1 MFRSALRKV
10 CDSMRKISLLG
21 ATGSIGRQSLDVIA
35 ACGMSVAAITANK
48 SVARL
53 EEQTRQFHP
62 SLAVCMDEAA
72 AADLRVRIADTNTR
86 VASGIEGLVE
96 AATLP
101 EADCVITAVVGN
113 VGLRPT
119 LAALREKKRIALA
132 NKETLVCGGELVMR
146 TAKEYGVEIIPV
158 DSEHSALF
166 QCLQGSHDHGEL
178 KRLILTCSGGPFFG
192 QSREELAGYTKADA
206 LKHPTWKM
214 GAKITVDCATLM
226 NKGLEFIEAM
236 RLYSVSPDQ
245 VDIAI
250 HRQSIVHSLVEF
262 QDNAIL
268 AQLGVPDMRLP
279 IEYALTYPARCPAVV
294 EPLDLFACP
303 PLEFHRPDYETFTC
317 LKLALQ
323 CARKPGTP
331 CVVLNGANEAAVGLF
346 LEDKI
351 RFLEIGELVQYALE
365 TVPEG
370 PADTLEQIMEADRAA
385 RDAVYSRIR

>member
-1 MFRSALRKV
+1 
-10 CDSMRKISLLG
+10 MRKISLLG

-35 ACGMSVAAITANK
+35 ACGMSVVAITANK

-62 SLAVCMDEAA
+62 RLAVCMDEAA

-101 EADCVITAVVGN
+101 ETDCVITAVVGN

-119 LAALREKKRIALA
+119 LAALQEKKRIALA

-146 TAKEYGVEIIPV
+146 TAKECGAEIIPV

-192 QSREELAGYTKADA
+192 KSREELAGYTKADA

-262 QDNAIL
+262 RDNAIL

-279 IEYALTYPARCPAVV
+279 IEYALTYPARRPAVV
-294 EPLDLFACP
+294 EPLDLINCP

-323 CARKPGTP
+323 CARRPGTP

-370 PADTLEQIMEADRAA
+370 PADTLEQILEADRAA
-385 RDAVYSRIR
+385 REAVYSRIR

>member
-1 MFRSALRKV
+1 
-10 CDSMRKISLLG
+10 MRKISLLG

-48 SVARL
+48 SVTRL
-53 EEQTRQFHP
+53 EEQARQFRP

-72 AADLRVRIADTNTR
+72 AADLRVRLADTNTR

-119 LAALREKKRIALA
+119 LAAIQEKKRIALA
-132 NKETLVCGGELVMR
+132 NKETLVCGGELVMK
-146 TAKEYGVEIIPV
+146 TAREYGAEIIPV

-279 IEYALTYPARCPAVV
+279 IEYALTYPARSPAVV
-294 EPLDLFACP
+294 EPLDLFSCP
-303 PLEFHRPDYETFTC
+303 PLEFHRPDYDTFTC

-331 CVVLNGANEAAVGLF
+331 CAVLSGANEAAVGLF

-370 PADTLEQIMEADRAA
+370 PADTLEQIMEADHAA
-385 RDAVYSRIR
+385 REAVYSRIR

>member
-1 MFRSALRKV
+1 
-10 CDSMRKISLLG
+10 
-21 ATGSIGRQSLDVIA
+21 
-35 ACGMSVAAITANK
+35 
-48 SVARL
+48 
-53 EEQTRQFHP
+53 
-62 SLAVCMDEAA
+62 
-72 AADLRVRIADTNTR
+72 
-86 VASGIEGLVE
+86 
-96 AATLP
+96 
-101 EADCVITAVVGN
+101 
-113 VGLRPT
+113 
-119 LAALREKKRIALA
+119 
-132 NKETLVCGGELVMR
+132 
-146 TAKEYGVEIIPV
+146 
-158 DSEHSALF
+158 
-166 QCLQGSHDHGEL
+166 
-178 KRLILTCSGGPFFG
+178 
-192 QSREELAGYTKADA
+192 
-206 LKHPTWKM
+206 M

-236 RLYSVSPDQ
+236 RLYNVSPDQ

-294 EPLDLFACP
+294 EPLDLFSCP
-303 PLEFHRPDYETFTC
+303 PLEFHRPDCETFTC
-317 LKLALQ
+317 LKLALR
-323 CARKPGTP
+323 CARRPGTP

-385 RDAVYSRIR
+385 REAVYSRIR

>member
-1 MFRSALRKV
+1 
-10 CDSMRKISLLG
+10 MRKISLLG

-101 EADCVITAVVGN
+101 EANCVITAVVGN

-146 TAKEYGVEIIPV
+146 TAKEYGAEIIPV

-294 EPLDLFACP
+294 EPLDLFSCP
-303 PLEFHRPDYETFTC
+303 PLEFHRPDYETFNC

-323 CARKPGTP
+323 CARRPGTP

>member
-1 MFRSALRKV
+1 
-10 CDSMRKISLLG
+10 MRKISLLG

-35 ACGMSVAAITANK
+35 ACGMSVAALTANK

-53 EEQTRQFHP
+53 EEQVRQFHP

-113 VGLRPT
+113 IGLRPT
-119 LAALREKKRIALA
+119 LAALQEKKRIALA
-132 NKETLVCGGELVMR
+132 NKETLVCGGELVMK
-146 TAKEYGVEIIPV
+146 TARECGGEIIPV

-166 QCLQGSHDHGEL
+166 QCLQCSHDHGEI
-178 KRLILTCSGGPFFG
+178 KRLILTCSGGAFFG
-192 QSREELAGYTKADA
+192 RSREELAHYTRADA

-236 RLYSVSPDQ
+236 RLYGVTPDQ

-262 QDNAIL
+262 RDNAIL

-279 IEYALTYPARCPAVV
+279 IEYALTYPARCPAVA
-294 EPLDLFACP
+294 EPLDLFSCP

-351 RFLEIGELVQYALE
+351 RFPEIGELVQYALE

-370 PADTLEQIMEADRAA
+370 PADTLEQILEADRAA
-385 RDAVYSRIR
+385 REAVYSCTHLL

>member
-1 MFRSALRKV
+1 MFRGALRKV

-146 TAKEYGVEIIPV
+146 TAREYGAEIIPV
-158 DSEHSALF
+158 DSEHSAVF
-166 QCLQGSHDHGEL
+166 QCLQGSHAHCEL
-178 KRLILTCSGGPFFG
+178 KLLILRCSGGPF
-192 QSREELAGYTKADA
+192 SARAGRS
-206 LKHPTWKM
+206 W
-214 GAKITVDCATLM
+214 
-226 NKGLEFIEAM
+226 
-236 RLYSVSPDQ
+236 
-245 VDIAI
+245 
-250 HRQSIVHSLVEF
+250 
-262 QDNAIL
+262 
-268 AQLGVPDMRLP
+268 
-279 IEYALTYPARCPAVV
+279 
-294 EPLDLFACP
+294 
-303 PLEFHRPDYETFTC
+303 
-317 LKLALQ
+317 
-323 CARKPGTP
+323 PGTP
-331 CVVLNGANEAAVGLF
+331 
-346 LEDKI
+346 
-351 RFLEIGELVQYALE
+351 R
-365 TVPEG
+365 PM
-370 PADTLEQIMEADRAA
+370 P
-385 RDAVYSRIR
+385 

>member
-1 MFRSALRKV
+1 
-10 CDSMRKISLLG
+10 MRKISLLG

-146 TAKEYGVEIIPV
+146 TAREYGAEIIPV

-178 KRLILTCSGGPFFG
+178 KRLILTCSGGAFFG

-214 GAKITVDCATLM
+214 GAKITVDCTTLM

-236 RLYSVSPDQ
+236 WLYSVSPEQ

-294 EPLDLFACP
+294 EPLDLFSCP

-323 CARKPGTP
+323 CARRPGTP

-385 RDAVYSRIR
+385 REAVYSRAR

>member
-1 MFRSALRKV
+1 
-10 CDSMRKISLLG
+10 MRKISLLG

-35 ACGMSVAAITANK
+35 ACGMSVVAITANR
-48 SVARL
+48 SVTRL

-146 TAKEYGVEIIPV
+146 TAKEYGAEIIPV

-166 QCLQGSHDHGEL
+166 QCLQGSHGHGEV

-262 QDNAIL
+262 RDNAIL

-279 IEYALTYPARCPAVV
+279 IEYALTYPARCPAVT
-294 EPLDLFACP
+294 EPLDIFSCP
-303 PLEFHRPDYETFTC
+303 PLEFHRPDYDTFTC

-323 CARKPGTP
+323 CARRPGTP

-370 PADTLEQIMEADRAA
+370 PADTLEQILEADCAA
-385 RDAVYSRIR
+385 REAVYSRIR

>member
-1 MFRSALRKV
+1 MFSGALRKV

-146 TAKEYGVEIIPV
+146 TAREYGAEIIPV

-262 QDNAIL
+262 RDNAIL

-294 EPLDLFACP
+294 EPLDLFSCP

-323 CARKPGTP
+323 CARRPGTP

-370 PADTLEQIMEADRAA
+370 PADTLKQIMEADRAA
-385 RDAVYSRIR
+385 REAVYSRIR